1 MTTMVTKSQRLAI
14 RARAMINRSGKG
26 TTLSRADVVDV

>member
-1 MTTMVTKSQRLAI
+1 MMIARSQRLPI
-14 RARAMINRSGKG
+14 RTMAMVTGSGKG